1 MSTEQNTPPAG
12 ENTSGSTAAALRYAI
27 AMTHI
32 SGVGPKLARQLR
44 AYYGDYS
51 TVFSQTARELQNVP
65 GIGEQTARAIASA
78 TGALEAAEREI
89 AFCQK
94 SGLLMLQTTDELYPP
109 LLRDLPDAPLVLFY
123 RGNPE
128 PLKLGKRSISIV
140 GTRRATSYGREMVA
154 RIVQELHQQGQRL
167 CIISGLAHGIDGE
180 AHRAALQHGIP
191 TIGVMAHGFRHFYP
205 ASHRD
210 MAARMLENGG
220 LITEFPSTRK
230 PDPRTFLQR
239 NRIIAGMAAATII
252 AESAVKGGAMVT
264 AQNAEEM
271 LRPLFA
277 FPGTVGREM
286 STGCNDLIKRRKA
299 TLLETAEDLI
309 NGMGWTPARQRAMEA
324 SLFYRP
330 TEDEQRIID
339 AIRTAGS
346 IALDELS
353 RTLGTPIG
361 QLNATLFNLE
371 MQGVVRQLPGKVFE
385 LPI

>member
-1 MSTEQNTPPAG
+1 MPEEHATPASGGSTE
-12 ENTSGSTAAALRYAI
+12 SLRYAI
-27 AMTHI
+27 AMTLI
-32 SGVGPKLARQLR
+32 PGVGPKLARQLR

-51 TVFSQTARELQNVP
+51 TAFGRSATELQHVP
-65 GIGEQTARAIASA
+65 GIGQQTARTIASA
-78 TGALEAAEREI
+78 GKVLEAAEQEI

-94 SGLLMLQTTDELYPP
+94 NGLLMLQTDDELYPP
-109 LLRDLPDAPLVLFY
+109 LLRNLPDAPLVLFY

-128 PLKLGKRSISIV
+128 PLRLGPKSISIV
-140 GTRRATSYGREMVA
+140 GTRRATPYGREMVA
-154 RIVQELHQQGQRL
+154 RLVQELHQQGQRI

-180 AHRAALQHGIP
+180 AHKAALQHDIP

-210 MAARMLENGG
+210 MAARMLQNGG

-239 NRIIAGMAAATII
+239 NRIIAGMAAATLV

-264 AQNAEEM
+264 AQHAHEL

-286 STGCNDLIKRRKA
+286 STGCNELIKQRRA
-299 TLLETAEDLI
+299 ALLETASDLI
-309 NGMGWTPARQRAMEA
+309 AEMGWTPSRQRAIEA
-324 SLFYRP
+324 SLFYQP
-330 TEDEQRIID
+330 TEAEQRIIE
-339 AIRTAGS
+339 AIRAAGS

-353 RTLGTPIG
+353 RTLGDPIG
-361 QLNATLFNLE
+361 LLNATLFDLE
-371 MQGVVRQLPGKVFE
+371 MKGVVRQLPGKVFE
-385 LPI
+385 LPL